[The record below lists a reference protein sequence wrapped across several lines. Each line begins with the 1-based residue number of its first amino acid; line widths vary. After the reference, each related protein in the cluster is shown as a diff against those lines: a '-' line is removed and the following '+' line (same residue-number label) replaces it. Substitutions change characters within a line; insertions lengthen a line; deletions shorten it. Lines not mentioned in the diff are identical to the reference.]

1 MYLFSSSAH
10 VRPRSRPLT
19 PDPPLLSRRAVT
31 ADPFSGSRGVG
42 GGAPAA
48 SEPAGKIHF
57 GPRAG
62 PQAGVESDLGYP
74 GKAFPAPSSRLS
86 PQTTFA
92 CRLEFDSGPGW
103 PSLWSPG
110 LPWRLRGTGLC
121 DLWDPGR
128 RKGLECGPPAPS
140 VFSYD
145 GTAPSRRMDQTKP
158 GVQMSRLLLG
168 PVGSFYALVPGAG
181 ALMLGWEL
189 PESSPHQGGVGGL
202 PASLLRALEKEER
215 FARWQPQLARWQV

>member
-1 MYLFSSSAH
+1 MWARARGRAAGVSRWGRPRRYGYRATRSGLGMYLFPSSAH

-48 SEPAGKIHF
+48 SEPAGRIHF

-62 PQAGVESDLGYP
+62 PQAGVASDLGYP

-86 PQTTFA
+86 PQISFA
-92 CRLEFDSGPGW
+92 RRLEFDSGPGW

-110 LPWRLRGTGLC
+110 LPLAVTGN
-121 DLWDPGR
+121 
-128 RKGLECGPPAPS
+128 
-140 VFSYD
+140 
-145 GTAPSRRMDQTKP
+145 
-158 GVQMSRLLLG
+158 
-168 PVGSFYALVPGAG
+168 
-181 ALMLGWEL
+181 
-189 PESSPHQGGVGGL
+189 
-202 PASLLRALEKEER
+202 RALRSLGFGQKEGTR
-215 FARWQPQLARWQV
+215 VRAAGPLGVLL